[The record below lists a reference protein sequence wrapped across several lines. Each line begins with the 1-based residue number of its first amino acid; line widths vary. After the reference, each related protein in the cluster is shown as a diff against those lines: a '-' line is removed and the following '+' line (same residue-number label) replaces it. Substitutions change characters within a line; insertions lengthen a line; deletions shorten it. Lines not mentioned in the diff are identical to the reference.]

1 MLRPCEAPDEDK
13 VALYVGGP
21 DIDFEKTASSGEEF
35 VKVFYEISGKT
46 DIQFGETLALSTFR

>member
-21 DIDFEKTASSGEEF
+21 DIDFEKTASSGEELA
-35 VKVFYEISGKT
+35 KVFYEISGRT
-46 DIQFGETLALSTFR
+46 DIQFGEALALSTFR